1 MKIGIY
7 GGSFDPVHIGHV
19 RLARFMLDT
28 LGLDRLLIV
37 PAYVSPFKR
46 ETNVTPEDRLAMCRL
61 AFPDERF
68 EVVSDE
74 IDRGGKSYTVDTV
87 KGIRERYGENDYY
100 LIIGSDQLLL
110 FDKWYRFED
119 ILADVTLCAVSR
131 CASDDR
137 AELESFADEKL
148 RAYGPCIICDFEPVE
163 ISSTAIREGLRRG
176 DDMSRWL
183 PAAEASYIT
192 DRGLYT

>member
-137 AELESFADEKL
+137 AELESFADERL